1 MHPILATETL
11 GVTGTGSR
19 SRQKQASGGQADAT
33 KYMLGRGQGAAP
45 SSLSQGS
52 LAPGAGKFLL
62 PGCQAIS
69 EAGEEEALYSQVSEG
84 QAGRGR
90 VGDGQVRREGRTG
103 KVLPRCGFAKAG
115 ESHIRS
121 DGWRTASEWSGKR
134 PGNPT
139 RETYRGQI
147 TTAKT
152 TTLVHTN
159 GDFLWGRCRSKYYL
173 I

>member
-1 MHPILATETL
+1 M
-11 GVTGTGSR
+11 SR
-19 SRQKQASGGQADAT
+19 AQGADLRQKQASGRQADVT
-33 KYMLGRGQGAAP
+33 KYMLDRGQGAAP

-52 LAPGAGKFLL
+52 LAPGGGKFLL
-62 PGCQAIS
+62 PVCQAIS
-69 EAGEEEALYSQVSEG
+69 EAGEKEALYSQVSEG

-90 VGDGQVRREGRTG
+90 VGDRQVRRGGRTG
-103 KVLPRCGFAKAG
+103 NVLPGWGFAKAG

-139 RETYRGQI
+139 REIHRGQI

-152 TTLVHTN
+152 TTSAHTN
-159 GDFLWGRCRSKYYL
+159 GDFSWVRCCSKCYL